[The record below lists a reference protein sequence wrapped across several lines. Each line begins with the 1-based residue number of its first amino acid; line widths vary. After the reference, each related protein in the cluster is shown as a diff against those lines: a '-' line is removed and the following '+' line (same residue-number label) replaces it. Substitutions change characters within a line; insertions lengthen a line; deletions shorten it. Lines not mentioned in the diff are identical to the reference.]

1 MRVTQEWRC
10 LQGREGATGLV
21 QVGGLERQRVGK
33 GSFLE
38 GTLSRRDWLQAFQER
53 LAGEGHGALAG
64 VGHENEE
71 ATASLT

>member
-1 MRVTQEWRC
+1 M
-10 LQGREGATGLV
+10 